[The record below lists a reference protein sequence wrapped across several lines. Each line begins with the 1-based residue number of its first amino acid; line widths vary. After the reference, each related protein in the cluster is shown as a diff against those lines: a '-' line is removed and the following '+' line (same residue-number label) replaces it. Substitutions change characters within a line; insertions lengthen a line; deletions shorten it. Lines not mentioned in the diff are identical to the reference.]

1 MRDLRNRR
9 GIGADAMDAMRQF
22 FEIKTAS
29 GPDFPSEID
38 LTPNE
43 VERARSDP
51 DGFFL
56 AVVAGLEKGAGKLLD
71 RCIFNPLNQLALQ
84 PKSSQTFGGVRDAEA
99 LDYSFDAP
107 DPNDQRS
114 D

>member
-1 MRDLRNRR
+1 M
-9 GIGADAMDAMRQF
+9 
-22 FEIKTAS
+22 AS

-56 AVVAGLEKGAGKLLD
+56 AIVAGLEKDSGRL
-71 RCIFNPLNQLALQ
+71 RVRFIFDPLNQLALQ
-84 PKSSQTFGGVRDAEA
+84 PKTSLTFGGVRDAEA
-99 LDYSFDAP
+99 LDYSFDPP
-107 DPNDQRS
+107 DPND
-114 D
+114 